1 MRGYIWT
8 LILVLSQWRNRPDK
22 VGFCDFMG
30 YTSRS
35 PKNKEKE
42 KSEQP

>member
-22 VGFCDFMG
+22 VGFCDLMG
-30 YTSRS
+30 ETQS
-35 PKNKEKE
+35 KEQGESKI
-42 KSEQP
+42 